1 MAFGPKPNKDAHK
14 IITEF
19 ISGMVRSAGA
29 KGVVLGVSGGI
40 DSALVAKLSVD
51 AIGKKK
57 VLGLVL
63 PSGKGSAQDV
73 KDAKKV
79 IQWLG
84 IGTKTIDIEPMVKS
98 FSKSLRPDARQLG
111 NIKARSRMVVLYHH
125 AAKLHNLVAGTG
137 NKSEL
142 LVGYFT
148 KYGDGG
154 SDMLPIGDL
163 YKCQV
168 RELSRELGVPKRII
182 EKAPSAGLWKGQTD
196 EKELG
201 ITYDELD
208 AILYGVEKGLSPK
221 EISKASGSSLKQ
233 VLRVEAMIE
242 ATQHKRKMAHIPKVG
257 IRTIGMDWRE

>member
-1 MAFGPKPNKDAHK
+1 MAFGPKLNRDAHK

-19 ISGMVRSAGA
+19 ISGMVTSAGA
-29 KGVVLGVSGGI
+29 KGIVIGVSGGI
-40 DSALVAKLSVD
+40 DSALVAKLSID

-73 KDAKKV
+73 KDAKRV
-79 IQWLG
+79 IDWLG
-84 IGTKTIDIEPMVKS
+84 IGSKTIDIEPNVRS
-98 FSKSLRPDARQLG
+98 FSKPLKPNARQLG
-111 NIKARSRMVVLYHH
+111 NIKARSRMIILYHH
-125 AAKLHNLVAGTG
+125 AAKLGHLVAGTG

-148 KYGDGG
+148 KFGDGG
-154 SDMLPIGDL
+154 SDMSPIGDL

-182 EKAPSAGLWKGQTD
+182 DKAPSAGLWKGQTD

-201 ITYDELD
+201 ITYEELD
-208 AILYGVEKGLSPK
+208 PILYGVEKGLSP
-221 EISKASGSSLKQ
+221 EDISKASGSSLKQ
-233 VLRVEAMIE
+233 VLRIEAMIE
-242 ATQHKRKMAHIPKVG
+242 ATQHKRKIAHIPKIG

>member
-1 MAFGPKPNKDAHK
+1 MAFGPKLTRDAHK

-19 ISGMVRSAGA
+19 ISSMVRSAEA
-29 KGVVLGVSGGI
+29 QGVVLGVSGGI

-51 AIGKKK
+51 ALGEKK

-79 IQWLG
+79 IEWLG
-84 IGTKTIDIEPMVKS
+84 IRSMTMDIEPMVRS
-98 FSKSLRPDARQLG
+98 FTKPLEPDPRQLG
-111 NIKARSRMVVLYHH
+111 NIKARSRMVILYHY
-125 AAKLHNLVAGTG
+125 AATLGHLVAGTG

-148 KYGDGG
+148 KFGDGG

-168 RELSRELGVPKRII
+168 RELSQELGVPKRVID
-182 EKAPSAGLWKGQTD
+182 KAPSAGLWKGQTD
-196 EKELG
+196 EMELG
-201 ITYDELD
+201 ISYDELD
-208 AILYGVEKGLSPK
+208 PILYGIEKGLSPE
-221 EISKASGSSLKQ
+221 EISKATGSSMKQ
-233 VLRVEAMIE
+233 VLKIEAMME

-257 IRTIGMDWRE
+257 IRTIGIDWRE